1 MLPVF
6 RCPPIL
12 PDRERKRFLAFA
24 RNDDRG
30 KGVLSCPRSPRAG
43 KAAVGGILPPSVGRR
58 CPEGAEDR
66 SAPQGQPS
74 MRRDERGCEIAR
86 SPASSSKAEPRDLNV
101 IAAFCI
107 GEETQKF
114 FCRIVISQSL
124 LYRCARKISRF
135 ARNDDTGQ
143 PSTRRDERG
152 CEIVRLPV
160 SSSKAEPR
168 DLNVIAA
175 FCIGEETQNFFAVSL
190 SHSLRFTGV
199 QGRFLASLEMTIRGQ
214 PSTRRDERGCEIAR
228 PPISSSRAEPRDLSV
243 IAAFCIGEET
253 QNFFVSSLSHNL
265 RFTGVQGRFL
275 VSLEMTIWG
284 E

>member
-30 KGVLSCPRSPRAG
+30 KGVLSCRRSPRAG

-107 GEETQKF
+107 GEETQ
-114 FCRIVISQSL
+114 
-124 LYRCARKISRF
+124 
-135 ARNDDTGQ
+135 
-143 PSTRRDERG
+143 
-152 CEIVRLPV
+152 
-160 SSSKAEPR
+160 
-168 DLNVIAA
+168 
-175 FCIGEETQNFFAVSL
+175 NFFLLSL
-190 SHSLRFTGV
+190 SHSLHFTGV
-199 QGRFLASLEMTIRGQ
+199 QGRFLASLEMTIG
-214 PSTRRDERGCEIAR
+214 GK
-228 PPISSSRAEPRDLSV
+228 
-243 IAAFCIGEET
+243 
-253 QNFFVSSLSHNL
+253 
-265 RFTGVQGRFL
+265 
-275 VSLEMTIWG
+275 
-284 E
+284 